1 VPGKALIMELTRLA
15 GVVAVSFAV
24 AWATTGWYLGRALR
38 EGILDVPNQRSSH
51 RQPTPTGGGLG
62 IIVGTLVAMATAWWF
77 TDVGADWLLALL
89 LSLLL
94 GLLGFVDDRVHLGV
108 GVRIVC
114 QVCAALAVVTFG
126 MLQYAGTGVQMRPG
140 LLLLVPG
147 VLYLVWM
154 TNLFNFMDGID
165 GLAGTQA
172 IFVAAG
178 GALLASRAG
187 AAPDSVLL
195 FAGVGAAVAGFL
207 SYNWP
212 PARIFM
218 GDTGSLF
225 LGFLL
230 AACSLLSAARG
241 ELALPVWLILWALF
255 VCDASI
261 TLAAR
266 MLRRQPLHVA
276 HREHAYQRLARR
288 FGAHRRVT
296 ALFLAVNLCW
306 LLPLAVLALG
316 VPGRE
321 MQILLLAYAP
331 IIAGVV
337 WVNIRLGHE

>member
-1 VPGKALIMELTRLA
+1 MR
-15 GVVAVSFAV
+15 
-24 AWATTGWYLGRALR
+24 
-38 EGILDVPNQRSSH
+38 GILDVPNQRSSH

-178 GALLASRAG
+178 RGVAREPGWRCSR
-187 AAPDSVLL
+187 L
-195 FAGVGAAVAGFL
+195 GAAVRRGRGCGCRL
-207 SYNWP
+207 P
-212 PARIFM
+212 V
-218 GDTGSLF
+218 LQ
-225 LGFLL
+225 L
-230 AACSLLSAARG
+230 AAGAPCSWAIPAACFS
-241 ELALPVWLILWALF
+241 VSCW
-255 VCDASI
+255 
-261 TLAAR
+261 
-266 MLRRQPLHVA
+266 
-276 HREHAYQRLARR
+276 
-288 FGAHRRVT
+288 RRVR
-296 ALFLAVNLCW
+296 C
-306 LLPLAVLALG
+306 
-316 VPGRE
+316 
-321 MQILLLAYAP
+321 
-331 IIAGVV
+331 
-337 WVNIRLGHE
+337 